1 MKKQFFYAA
10 MAIAMMASCTSEDDL
25 AVNPVDPNQDEE
37 QVALNLSV
45 ATPSMTVGSRATG
58 TGIVGDVVEHLGD
71 PVNKTWDSQRLFMTM
86 VNRSN
91 GGQYKVDGELYFDG
105 LEFRAPRTGAPD
117 QNIRIYAEYQGTGDD
132 PDEGTLQYKYY
143 PITGQYDFYGWHIDA
158 AEWANTD
165 TTFNATTAMVNNITI
180 DGTQDIMAAKTLPIP
195 DARPGAN
202 DAYFAASDAIDDDE
216 TYADMVA
223 KQFSART
230 ARNNFTPVLNF
241 KHSLA
246 RLKFFVRSGKGSDAA
261 THWMGENGNAAQ
273 KREVYDDL
281 DAAWSGEGAYADY
294 ADYADGAIYVTEV
307 KVLEMVQNINLNLM
321 TQEAEVAA
329 GNANTF
335 FTLMST
341 PTQAG
346 VNETKTLQTLAYT
359 APKYAWG
366 YTGDDFDTPE
376 TQAIDNS
383 QGKEAT
389 EVGES
394 VMFLPN
400 AEDGTNKKIKISV
413 KVGQCLLD
421 TENETSGDV
430 TYIWDE
436 PAATTLWVD
445 ASKLTIDGNPV
456 PAEKQVFAAGNS
468 YNVYITIYGR
478 EQIEVS
484 ASLVPWVDGG
494 DTDTDIED
502 DVVVEGE
509 EDETETITATINVS
523 GLTPGVEATVTL
535 SDQQTSTA
543 TADENGQATFTFT
556 VNKSTAYTYTVT
568 ADGHTIQ
575 TGDGSIDAST
585 EDVTENVVMTTTQA
599 PADTKDVTFTIS
611 GLDEG
616 ENATITIGE
625 TSQGGTTTVTFT
637 DLAKEEATYTATATG
652 YFNESGSIDAEATTA
667 TVNFVKEKAFTIIIT
682 GNTEGKTIELKA
694 VNGQDAVTGD
704 DLISDSKADLTL
716 GQSYAFVVDGEK
728 QETFTIAAD
737 AELELTLNVE

>member
-10 MAIAMMASCTSEDDL
+10 MAVALMASCTSEDDL

-45 ATPSMTVGSRATG
+45 AAPSMTVGSRSTG
-58 TGIVGDVVEHLGD
+58 TGIVGDVVDNLGD
-71 PVNKTWDSQRLFMTM
+71 PVTKTWDSQRLFMTM

-117 QNIRIYAEYQGTGDD
+117 QNIRIYSSYQGTDDD
-132 PDEGTLQYKYY
+132 PDQGTLQYKYY

-158 AEWANTD
+158 ATWDND

-195 DARPGAN
+195 AERPAVGE
-202 DAYFAASDAIDDDE
+202 AYKAASDAITDDN

-261 THWMGENGNAAQ
+261 THWMGEDGNAAQ
-273 KREVYDDL
+273 KREVYDNL
-281 DAAWSGEGAYADY
+281 DAAWTGEGTYANY
-294 ADYADGAIYVTEV
+294 ANYADGAIYVTEV
-307 KVLEMVQNINLNLM
+307 KVLDMVQKINLNLM
-321 TQEAEVAA
+321 TQAAEVAN
-329 GNANTF
+329 GNTNEE

-341 PTQAG
+341 PAQAG
-346 VNETKTLQTLAYT
+346 LNNTKTLQTLAYT

-366 YTGDDFDTPE
+366 YAGDDFDTDGDQ
-376 TQAIDNS
+376 TINNS
-383 QGKEAT
+383 EGKEAT

-413 KVGQCLLD
+413 KVGQCLLN

-509 EDETETITATINVS
+509 EDDDDEPQTPATTVNHTITVTGIDDATIEWSDAEGTYS
-523 GLTPGVEATVTL
+523 GTGATVT
-535 SDQQTSTA
+535 A
-543 TADENGQATFTFT
+543 PAGT
-556 VNKSTAYTYTVT
+556 VINYTVT
-568 ADGHTIQ
+568 KDGYLPSSGQLTVAENGNEVV
-575 TGDGSIDAST
+575 TLTEAVTLTFVFST
-585 EDVTENVVMTTTQA
+585 EENEALPADVT
-599 PADTKDVTFTIS
+599 
-611 GLDEG
+611 
-616 ENATITIGE
+616 ATITIDGNDYDPNQAIQVAKSE
-625 TSQGGTTTVTFT
+625 DPITYSVKTS
-637 DLAKEEATYTATATG
+637 DNK
-652 YFNESGSIDAEATTA
+652 
-667 TVNFVKEKAFTIIIT
+667 
-682 GNTEGKTIELKA
+682 
-694 VNGQDAVTGD
+694 
-704 DLISDSKADLTL
+704 
-716 GQSYAFVVDGEK
+716 
-728 QETFTIAAD
+728 
-737 AELELTLNVE
+737 ELTNQSVIPSSTQTITLKYNDFTAIQ

>member
-10 MAIAMMASCTSEDDL
+10 MAVALMASCTSEDDL

-45 ATPSMTVGSRATG
+45 AAPSMTVGSRATG
-58 TGIVGDVVEHLGD
+58 TGIVGDVVDNLQQT
-71 PVNKTWDSQRLFMTM
+71 PSKTWDSQRLYMTM

-91 GGQYKVDGELYFDG
+91 GGQYKVDNKLYFEG
-105 LEFRAPRTGAPD
+105 LEFRAPKASDFGAD
-117 QNIRIYAEYQGTGDD
+117 QNIRIYSSYQGDGHGSDQ
-132 PDEGTLQYKYY
+132 GTLQYKYY

-158 AEWANTD
+158 ATWDND

-195 DARPGAN
+195 TQRPADGE
-202 DAYFAASDAIDDDE
+202 AYKAASDAITDDN

-261 THWMGENGNAAQ
+261 THWMGEDGNAAQ
-273 KREVYDDL
+273 KREVYDNL
-281 DAAWSGEGAYADY
+281 DAAWTDGEGIYKKYA
-294 ADYADGAIYVTEV
+294 AYADGAIYVTEV
-307 KVLEMVQNINLNLM
+307 KVLDMVQNINLNLM
-321 TQEAEVAA
+321 TQAAEVAN
-329 GNANTF
+329 GNTNKE

-341 PTQAG
+341 PAQAG
-346 VNETKTLQTLAYT
+346 VHDTKTLQTLAYT

-366 YTGDDFDTPE
+366 YAGDDFDTDGDQ
-376 TQAIDNS
+376 TINNS
-383 QGKEAT
+383 EGKEAT

-400 AEDGTNKKIKISV
+400 AEDGTNKKIKIQV

-445 ASKLTIDGNPV
+445 ASKLTIDGYPV
-456 PAEKQVFAAGNS
+456 PTEKQVFAAGNS

-523 GLTPGVEATVTL
+523 GLTQGVEATVTL
-535 SDQQTSTA
+535 SDQQTSTVS
-543 TADENGQATFTFT
+543 ADENGQATFTFT

-568 ADGHTIQ
+568 ADGYAIQ
-575 TGDGSIDAST
+575 AGDGSIDAST
-585 EDVTENVVMTTTQA
+585 ENVTEEVVMTATQ
-599 PADTKDVTFTIS
+599 TKNVVFTIT
-611 GLDEG
+611 GLGGG
-616 ENATITIGE
+616 ETATITIGE
-625 TSQGGTTTVTFT
+625 DLRTGESEVTFT
-637 DLAKEEATYTATATG
+637 DLAKQEATYTATATG
-652 YFNESGSIDAEATTA
+652 YFNESGSIEADATTA
-667 TVNFVKEKAFTIIIT
+667 TVNFVKEKAFTISIT
-682 GNTEGKTIELKA
+682 GEIDGKAIELKA
-694 VNGQDAVTGD
+694 VNGKDAVIGD
-704 DLISDSKADLTL
+704 NLISENKADLTVD
-716 GQSYAFVVDGEK
+716 QKYAFVVDGEK
-728 QETFTIAAD
+728 KETFTIEAS